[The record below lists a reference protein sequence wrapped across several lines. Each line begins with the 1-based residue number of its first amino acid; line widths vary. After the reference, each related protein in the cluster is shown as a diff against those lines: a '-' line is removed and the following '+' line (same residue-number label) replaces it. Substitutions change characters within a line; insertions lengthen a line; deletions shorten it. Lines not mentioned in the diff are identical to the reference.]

1 MANGKKTGGRIR
13 GTPNR
18 RSLDIQAMLDALGC
32 NPIEGMAILA
42 MDEATPIDIRAR
54 MYAELAQY
62 VAPKRRASEVQQT
75 TNKQVVFNIG
85 LPRNP
90 LPLVSPVTSPV
101 LISEA

>member
-32 NPIEGMAILA
+32 NPIEGMARLA

-75 TNKQVVFNIG
+75 TSKQVVFNIG
-85 LPRNP
+85 LPRSP
-90 LPLVSPVTSPV
+90 LPLASPLSSPV
-101 LISEA
+101 LISET